1 MPDALEFEKVSVAA
15 AKATL
20 EKNSRR
26 PAGGESDAGGT
37 PQPQEA
43 LQPTTVAWVATLPDF
58 ARPVALLQSYPRVAN
73 EICTLWRRVARCEE
87 YLDGLLI
94 DRRGGRAGFPLAV
107 ATELTA
113 LRNYYATLHPS
124 SRLPW
129 DIVEKS
135 R

>member
-1 MPDALEFEKVSVAA
+1 MSDALEFEKVSVAA

-20 EKNSRR
+20 EKDSRR
-26 PAGGESDAGGT
+26 PAGSESDVGRT

-43 LQPTTVAWVATLPDF
+43 LQPTTVAWVATLPD
-58 ARPVALLQSYPRVAN
+58 AVRPVALLQSYPRIAN
-73 EICTLWRRVARCEE
+73 DLCTLWRRVARCEE

-94 DRRGGRAGFPLAV
+94 DRRGSRAGFPLAV

-113 LRNYYATLHPS
+113 LRNHYATLHPS
-124 SRLPW
+124 SRAPW